1 LEEFQRRREAL
12 ARQDAREARAD
23 QERLEELQR
32 QRSSLQAQLASLQA
46 IRDLAAGVRDIQP
59 SQDFSFQ
66 RVVNQETGVDFL
78 AVAARTLMTQGT
90 GGL

>member
-1 LEEFQRRREAL
+1 
-12 ARQDAREARAD
+12 
-23 QERLEELQR
+23 LQR

-46 IRDLAAGVRDIQP
+46 IRDLTASVREIQP

-66 RVVNQETGVDFL
+66 TVVNQETGVDFL
-78 AVAARTLMTQGT
+78 AVAARRLLTQGT